1 MNYDLLIL
9 LENNKKIKITNQENI
24 FQFQI
29 KGNVNGM
36 NSIFVTFIDLKI
48 L

>member
-29 KGNVNGM
+29 KE
-36 NSIFVTFIDLKI
+36 T
-48 L
+48 